1 MKYLLVFCS
10 LFAFFVQN
18 GALFAQTTPFEKAD
32 SQRNRVQYRSF
43 EWQYFS
49 SDNFD
54 VYFYEKNE
62 TLARLTAQYAEAEFP
77 RLTDLLGFSPYSK
90 IRIFVY
96 QSVEDLQQ
104 SNIGI
109 QEQGFRLG
117 GQTNF
122 AKSVVEI
129 AFNTDRAQYHKQLT
143 REIADMMLFEMLYGG
158 NIREVLRSSYLLTLP
173 DWFIAGASAYAAEGW
188 SLEMDNFIRV
198 NIQNKK
204 IKNIDNFSNLE
215 ARLVGQSIWNYMA
228 ESYGKNTISNVLN
241 LTRIVRSERSSIQNT
256 LGISFSEFINRWY
269 EFYKRQNE
277 PLFPQLVKA
286 NQPLKFERKALQRKQ
301 WEFSQVSLSP
311 YATHVAVVRHRDGK
325 YEVLLQDLS
334 NKKEE
339 IVLKSGTYVTNQASN
354 PYLPLLAWH
363 KKTQDLL
370 CIFVKNGKYY
380 AQTYSLLESR
390 ISKVQPL
397 SNLETLGS
405 LKQMDWAENGD
416 DLVLAATQ
424 KGQSDLFLYRLSSQS
439 LQNLTQDRFD
449 ERDPVFKD
457 DQTLLY
463 VSNEQQEEI
472 LQQPEAFREQL
483 SIFHLYQLEI
493 RSKTKT
499 ALTNLTAQMGQPSLD
514 EKGRIYCLS
523 SQTGINQLYRFDPAE
538 KTLTQLTNW
547 AASIEDYGFSNRKL
561 VLLLRKDEKCLP
573 FLFENVSLE
582 NATFT
587 LKTAAQSAQDVRL
600 FAKIKELRRRQESR
614 KGEKEGRGLQEKTDA
629 ENSTETDKKNSG
641 VAEKNPEN
649 QTNNTQNLAEQDT
662 TSYQFDTFGKKGKA
676 TVRLLKDYD
685 YFARRAAS
693 DSLPDLR
700 LRGAYRYESKFSID
714 RTVTTFAFDALRNF
728 GLLFEMGMAD
738 DLENHRFDVGL
749 FITGILNFSSGMVY
763 GEYQYL
769 KNRFDYGA
777 RIERFGYSF
786 ATTLYTQQ
794 YSLMRFAPKIA
805 YPINVTSRIEASPL
819 FAQTLFNTKSEADP
833 AIQAFPKVL
842 RNYGGLRLE
851 AIFDNRLL
859 TGANTYKGTFLNA
872 KIEQYVGNRA
882 SSFAFLHLEGKHYVK
897 LFKNIT
903 WAMRL
908 AYGSSFGQAP
918 KTYRLG
924 GVDNWVFQRQP
935 DPTEVTQE
943 DPFYLDLRNPDA
955 HKNDYSD
962 YLFLQYATP
971 LRGFD
976 YNALFGTNY
985 LLTNLELR
993 VPFLDIL
1000 YHKSVRSKFLQNLQ
1014 LIVFT
1019 DIGSA
1024 WTGISP
1030 FNERNALN
1038 TIEIGGNPGEPF
1050 YARVSNF
1057 KDPFLW
1063 GYGVGVRSKIL
1074 NYFAKFDV
1082 AWGVE
1087 DQVRSEAKFYFS
1099 LGYDF

>member
-1 MKYLLVFCS
+1 MKYLLIFCS
-10 LFAFFVQN
+10 LFAFLGQTK
-18 GALFAQTTPFEKAD
+18 ALLAQTTPFEKAE
-32 SQRNRVQYRSF
+32 SQKNRVQYRSF
-43 EWQYFS
+43 EWEFYA

-54 VYFYEKNE
+54 VYFYGGNE
-62 TLARLTAQYAEAEFP
+62 SLARLTAQYAEAEFP

-129 AFNTDRAQYHKQLT
+129 AFTTDREAYHKQLT
-143 REIADMMLFEMLYGG
+143 REVADMMLFEMLYGG
-158 NIREVLRSSYLLTLP
+158 NIREVLQSSYFLTLP

-198 NIQNKK
+198 NIHNKK
-204 IKNIDNFSNLE
+204 IKNIDNFSNIE
-215 ARLVGQSIWNYMA
+215 ARLVGQSIWNYLA

-241 LTRIVRSERSSIQNT
+241 LTRIVRNERSSIQNT
-256 LGISFSEFINRWY
+256 LGINFSEFIDRWY
-269 EFYKRQNE
+269 EFYKKQNE
-277 PLFPQLVKA
+277 PLFAQLVKA
-286 NQPLKFERKALQRKQ
+286 NQVLKFESKALQRKQ
-301 WEFSQVSLSP
+301 WEFSQISLSP
-311 YATHVAVVRHRDGK
+311 YATHAAAVRHKDGK
-325 YEVLLQDLS
+325 YEVLVQDLS

-339 IVLKSGTYVTNQASN
+339 IVLKAGIYVTNQVSN
-354 PYLPLLAWH
+354 PHLPLVAWH
-363 KKTQDLL
+363 KKSQNLL

-380 AQTYSLLESR
+380 AQIYSLLESKA
-390 ISKVQPL
+390 IKVEAL
-397 SNLETLGS
+397 SNLDNLGS
-405 LKQMDWAENGD
+405 LKQIDWAENGE

-424 KGQSDLFLYRLSSQS
+424 NGQSDLFLYNLSSKS
-439 LQNLTQDRFD
+439 LKNLTQDRFD
-449 ERDPVFKD
+449 EKDPVFKD
-457 DQTLLY
+457 DKTLLY

-472 LQQPEAFREQL
+472 LQQAEAFREQL
-483 SIFHLYQLEI
+483 SIFHLYELDLTNK
-493 RSKTKT
+493 RKTP
-499 ALTNLTAQMGQPSLD
+499 LTNLTSQIAQPSLD
-514 EKGRIYCLS
+514 EKGQIFCLS
-523 SQTGINQLYRFDPAE
+523 NQTGINQLYRFEPND
-538 KTLTQLTNW
+538 KSLIQLTNW
-547 AASIEDYGFSNRKL
+547 AAAIEDYSFSNQKL
-561 VLLLRKDEKCLP
+561 ILLLRKEEKRLP
-573 FLFENVSLE
+573 FLFENISLE
-582 NATFT
+582 NSTFT
-587 LKTAAQSAQDVRL
+587 PKSAAQSLQDLRL
-600 FAKIKELRRRQESR
+600 LTKIKELRRKQEDR
-614 KGEKEGRGLQEKTDA
+614 KAEQNEGKIEKNQQIEKEKIIDNQAD
-629 ENSTETDKKNSG
+629 STQKVT
-641 VAEKNPEN
+641 V
-649 QTNNTQNLAEQDT
+649 QDT

-685 YFARRAAS
+685 YFAKRAAS

-738 DLENHRFDVGL
+738 DLENHRFDMGL
-749 FITGILNFSSGMVY
+749 FVTGILNFSSGMVY

-769 KNRFDYGA
+769 KNRLDYGA

-786 ATTLYTQQ
+786 ATTLYSQQ
-794 YSLMRFAPKIA
+794 YSLMRFSPKVA
-805 YPINVTSRIEASPL
+805 YPINITSRIEVSPF
-819 FAQTLFNTKSEADP
+819 FAQTLFNTSSEADP
-833 AIQAFPKVL
+833 AIQAFPKVV
-842 RNYGGLRLE
+842 RNYAGLRLE
-851 AIFDNRLL
+851 AIFDNRLT

-872 KIEQYVGNRA
+872 KIEQYVGRNA
-882 SSFAFLHLEGKHYVK
+882 TSFAFLHLEGKHYIK

-935 DPTEVTQE
+935 DPTEVAQE
-943 DPFYLDLRNPDA
+943 DPFFLDLRNPDA
-955 HKNDYSD
+955 YQNDYSD

-993 VPFLDIL
+993 IPFLDVF

-1014 LIVFT
+1014 LIAFT

-1030 FNERNALN
+1030 FNEQNALN
-1038 TIEIGGNPGEPF
+1038 TIEIGGNAGEPF

-1082 AWGVE
+1082 AWGVD
-1087 DQVRSEAKFYFS
+1087 DQVRSGAKFYFS